1 MNTTNYTFIEMNSPF
16 QYLLLITRENGHLPP
31 QRDIHNKQQAKNINF
46 INMEM
51 ENTQYTT
58 CKDAK
63 YRKK

>member
-1 MNTTNYTFIEMNSPF
+1 MNSLF
-16 QYLLLITRENGHLPP
+16 QYLLSIARENGHLPP
-31 QRDIHNKQQAKNINF
+31 QRDIHHKQQAKNINF
-46 INMEM
+46 INMEI